1 MRMNGLLGVDSID
14 LAGLARLLQD
24 FVHSWRLSFRTAF
37 VIAHAID
44 AATQLRDENGPDAFS
59 SPWPA

>member
-1 MRMNGLLGVDSID
+1 
-14 LAGLARLLQD
+14 LQD